1 MPTTTPKDQPPP
13 EVVEAEPAEVEHA
26 NEGVPPE
33 LALAIRD
40 ERATAV
46 QPQTTLPSPR
56 EWEASMA
63 IARQIAGTEFVPES
77 YRGKP
82 EAVVAAILT
91 GRELGIGPMQALR
104 DIHMV
109 DGRPAFSAQLMLA
122 KMRAAGITLLE
133 TASTE
138 ERAWIKARRPDGEVG
153 EFEFTIAEAEKAGL
167 LAKKGQSWQRY
178 RKDML
183 WARAVSRMA
192 RRFGSDMLG
201 GLVYSKEELD
211 DLDDSD
217 RGYGGGGTGYAA
229 SSFDP
234 GKQLAADAHRGES
247 GAVAIALR
255 EDQQRIAANLDWSAM
270 LEEAAVVAVG
280 PRQDWGDAGGTQ
292 FMLRWANTIAYL
304 LKLCNDEGG
313 EHWHPELGLQNAPE
327 ADALI
332 IKAFEWGFGHTFTEL
347 PRIEDAVIDAE
358 AVEVTD
364 EPEVTPDPAES

>member
-1 MPTTTPKDQPPP
+1 MSTPEATEAVAPDPEQP
-13 EVVEAEPAEVEHA
+13 AEPVSA
-26 NEGVPPE
+26 E

-40 ERATAV
+40 ERAVAV

-109 DGRPAFSAQLMLA
+109 DGRPAFAAQLMLA
-122 KMRAAGITLLE
+122 KMRAGGISLLE
-133 TASTE
+133 TESTDD
-138 ERAWIKARRPDGEVG
+138 RAWIKARRPDGEVG
-153 EFEFTIAEAEKAGL
+153 EFEFTIAEADRAGL
-167 LAKKGQSWQRY
+167 LEKRGKSWQKY

-201 GLVYSKEELD
+201 GLVYSKEELE
-211 DLDDSD
+211 DLDDEG
-217 RGYGGGGTGYAA
+217 GYGGGGTGYAA

-234 GKQLAADAHRGES
+234 GKHLLPDAPRGDNWAAVLG
-247 GAVAIALR
+247 
-255 EDQQRIAANLDWSAM
+255 DQQNLIAPDLDWTAI
-270 LEEAAVVAVG
+270 LAEAALATIG
-280 PRQDWGDAGGTQ
+280 PRDQWGDPERTE
-292 FMLRWANTIAYL
+292 FTHRWANTITKL
-304 LKLCNDEGG
+304 LELCETEGG
-313 EHWHPELGLQNAPE
+313 DDWHPDLGLANTDGAV
-327 ADALI
+327 ALI
-332 IKAFEWGFGHTFTEL
+332 VKAFEWGFGMTPSL
-347 PRIEDAVIDAE
+347 PLPVVEPAVIDAD
-358 AVEVTD
+358 ATEVTGD
-364 EPEVTPDPAES
+364 HEQTSEA